1 MKERF
6 KILEVYIELDKEEVL
21 LKQFDI
27 GEIEKLKII
36 WTNTEHQDHL
46 RYAKQHI
53 HKRLTKKHYIMN
65 TPKKYIQELFLERQN
80 DKEWSDNTYN
90 TI

>member
-36 WTNTEHQDHL
+36 
-46 RYAKQHI
+46 
-53 HKRLTKKHYIMN
+53 
-65 TPKKYIQELFLERQN
+65 
-80 DKEWSDNTYN
+80 
-90 TI
+90 